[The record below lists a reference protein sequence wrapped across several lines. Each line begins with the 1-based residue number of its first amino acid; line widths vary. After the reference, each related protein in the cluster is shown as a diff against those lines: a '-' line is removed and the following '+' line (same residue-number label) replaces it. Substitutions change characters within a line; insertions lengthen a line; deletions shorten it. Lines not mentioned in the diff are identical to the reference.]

1 MMYRKLNF
9 MVLSIAT
16 IKLFAGLIEVRYL
29 KFLTYSLISEQ
40 ALRNLI
46 ANYALVTEDVLQKP
60 SAYNCIL
67 NRLNSR
73 LSLLR

>member
-9 MVLSIAT
+9 MALSIAT

-40 ALRNLI
+40 APRNLI

-60 SAYNCIL
+60 SACNCIL